1 MNLYLDHIP
10 GLCNVNVVPASSFD
24 AVLRDFGVLLLVEPM
39 FDVYILRE
47 GDEVYTT
54 PSNTETIL
62 LSMTCKEEGCL
73 DDRWFYSP
81 GEEGGKGLYSDVM
94 RIEMTEEELKYTTMI
109 HLIAKSS
116 LLDDIL
122 TTSALDD
129 MDYDVESSYYEI
141 IAAHRRNGTIHEL
154 LGNHAVPV
162 W

>member
-1 MNLYLDHIP
+1 MNLYLDRIP
-10 GLCNVNVVPASSFD
+10 GLCNVNIVTASSFD
-24 AVLRDFGVLLLVEPM
+24 VVLRDFGVLLLVEPI
-39 FDVYILRE
+39 FDIYILRE
-47 GDEVYTT
+47 GDNVYTT
-54 PSNTETIL
+54 PSNTDSVL

-73 DDRWFYSP
+73 DDRWFYW
-81 GEEGGKGLYSDVM
+81 SDGIGAVERYKKLM
-94 RIEMTEEELKYTTMI
+94 RVEMTEEELKYTTMI

-122 TTSALDD
+122 TTTALDD

>member
-24 AVLRDFGVLLLVEPM
+24 VVLRDFGVLLLIEPI
-39 FDVYILRE
+39 FDIYILRE
-47 GDEVYTT
+47 GDNVYTT
-54 PSNTETIL
+54 PSNTDSVL

-73 DDRWFYSP
+73 DDRWFYW
-81 GEEGGKGLYSDVM
+81 GDGIGAVERYKKLM
-94 RIEMTEEELKYTTMI
+94 RVEMTEEELKYTTMI